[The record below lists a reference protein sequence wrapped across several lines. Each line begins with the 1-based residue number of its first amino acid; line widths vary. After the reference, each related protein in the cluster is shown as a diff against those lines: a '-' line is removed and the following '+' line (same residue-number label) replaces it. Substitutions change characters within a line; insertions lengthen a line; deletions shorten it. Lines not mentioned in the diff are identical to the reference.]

1 MQEYY
6 VNEPYDHPNESNNE
20 DAIDRI
26 LKSPKQWA
34 NIIIV
39 VLNVVVFILV
49 EITGSSLDS
58 KHMIQWGASYPALIQ
73 EGEFYRL
80 FTCMFL
86 HFGLSHL
93 INNMLL
99 LIFIGDYL
107 ERILGKVKYLI
118 IYLVGG
124 VGADTI
130 SYLHSVKNGEN
141 ITAAGASG
149 AIFAAIGALIYILI
163 RNKGQ
168 LQGLSLRRVFIMAG
182 LSLYVGFTSSG
193 VDNYAHVG
201 GIVCGF
207 LLGILVYRKKTG
219 SRTMKTVP

>member
-1 MQEYY
+1 MQEDY
-6 VNEPYDHPNESNNE
+6 VNGSHECPDESNE

-26 LKSPKQWA
+26 WKSPKQWA
-34 NIIIV
+34 NIVIV
-39 VLNVVVFILV
+39 ALNVVVFIFV
-49 EITGSSLDS
+49 EITGSSLDTQ
-58 KHMIQWGASYPALIQ
+58 HMIQWGASYPLLIQ
-73 EGEFYRL
+73 QGEFYRL

-86 HFGLSHL
+86 HFGINHL

-99 LIFIGDYL
+99 LFFIGDYL
-107 ERILGKVKYLI
+107 ERILGKVRYLI
-118 IYLVGG
+118 IYLAGG
-124 VGADTI
+124 LSASII
-130 SYLHSVKNGEN
+130 SCLHSIKTGEN
-141 ITAAGASG
+141 VAAAGASG
-149 AIFAAIGALIYILI
+149 AIFAAVGGLIYILI

-168 LQGLSLRRVFIMAG
+168 LDGLSLQRVFIMAA

-219 SRTMKTVP
+219 S